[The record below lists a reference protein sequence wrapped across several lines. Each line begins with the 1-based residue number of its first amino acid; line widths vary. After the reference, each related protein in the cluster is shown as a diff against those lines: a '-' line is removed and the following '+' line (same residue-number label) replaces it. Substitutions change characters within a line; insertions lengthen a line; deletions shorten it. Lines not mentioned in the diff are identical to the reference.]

1 MVISE
6 PRVMKYQI
14 GDMPYE
20 ILQVTQKL
28 LSFPR
33 SSPHAMVMFTNFPYQ
48 KNDLQSFHPLRLS
61 NSHKYTVVIHSR
73 GSKNLILAMNLL
85 QLLLSCS
92 YDFLVMILSQTL
104 GIFMVNVS
112 CFVVYQAFGLILI
125 IMQFQTLLTLSDIS
139 NILPFFLLNHIFSQY
154 ASLVQWCI
162 TRTLISQINIC
173 REETEQVL
181 SYL

>member
-125 IMQFQTLLTLSDIS
+125 IMQFQTFIDIVRHFH
-139 NILPFFLLNHIFSQY
+139 PFFLLNHIFSQY